1 MWRRWHRGEHLRY
14 VMALAPGRTARKR
27 RRRERMLRPIDMNTC
42 EAGGHGARRPEDVAV
57 SADGEVW
64 LSDQG
69 GACAMIDGPGALVR
83 RGDAGGA
90 PKGINF
96 DLEGR
101 IAIANFGGPDDGH
114 GPL

>member
-1 MWRRWHRGEHLRY
+1 
-14 VMALAPGRTARKR
+14 
-27 RRRERMLRPIDMNTC
+27 MLRPIDMNTC